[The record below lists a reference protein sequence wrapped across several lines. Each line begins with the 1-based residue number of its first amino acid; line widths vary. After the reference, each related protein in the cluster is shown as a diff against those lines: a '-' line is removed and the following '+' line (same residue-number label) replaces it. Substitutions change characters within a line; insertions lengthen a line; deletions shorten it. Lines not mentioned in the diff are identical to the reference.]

1 MAESKLAMN
10 KKKFVEPTSEIQTIN
25 YDTFSKQIDPE
36 IMDIVALARTLG
48 VAQTDNDELD
58 YNIGLNFD
66 WSQQSFRVRIIQK
79 LSVRYFLYI
88 L

>member
-1 MAESKLAMN
+1 
-10 KKKFVEPTSEIQTIN
+10 
-25 YDTFSKQIDPE
+25 
-36 IMDIVALARTLG
+36 MDIVALARTLG